1 MPKIH
6 GTRKELAAKLK
17 DRLVKGPS
25 FSAPLS
31 SNDPPFSPEVAAAQ
45 YRTWAESWILEPLI
59 QLVPEL
65 KKKG

>member
-6 GTRKELAAKLK
+6 GTRKQLAAELK
-17 DRLVKGPS
+17 DRLTRGPS

-31 SNDPPFSPEVAAAQ
+31 SNDPPFSPEAAAAQ
-45 YRTWAESWILEPLI
+45 YKIWVESWILEPLI

-65 KKKG
+65 KRKG